1 MFFYICLHF
10 YAESSIKQKK
20 NQNKPHLMHSDGPQK
35 HFFTVSYLWNQERY
49 LSEIFRNYSGGY
61 NQSLEQ
67 IKLSPGTYL

>member
-35 HFFTVSYLWNQERY
+35 YLFTVLYLLNQKRY
-49 LSEIFRNYSGGY
+49 LCEIFRIYSGGY

-67 IKLSPGTYL
+67 IKLSPRTYL

>member
-10 YAESSIKQKK
+10 YVESSIKQKK

-35 HFFTVSYLWNQERY
+35 YLFTVLYLLNQKRY
-49 LSEIFRNYSGGY
+49 LCEIFRIYSGGY